1 MSDERIHPLQHALTW
16 LEARKPVLLSAVAT
30 SRGSTPG
37 TPGALM
43 VVTDDATAGTV
54 GGGGV
59 EHHIIRHSRDG
70 ERGIVEWDHADTAN
84 DSLCSGHQTMVVV
97 ELTDGDRSALESALE
112 RLDRNGCG
120 TLEIGPRGLVFD
132 GGEARPASLVR
143 ESAAAWRA
151 DIPVGLTETLY
162 LAGGGHVALA
172 VSRVMATLPFRI
184 VVLDNRPQLAT
195 LEVNRWAHDR
205 RIVDWATVDREVVP
219 GEHSWVVIMT
229 HGHRHDAE
237 VLERLLPLD
246 LRFLGMLGSKAKV
259 AAVRAKL
266 LAGGAD
272 PDRLAAV
279 HAPVGLP
286 IASHTPPEIAV
297 SIAAQL
303 VGERNRR
310 PSNA

>member
-1 MSDERIHPLQHALTW
+1 MSDERVHPLQHALAW
-16 LEARKPVLLSAVAT
+16 LEARKPVLLAAVAT

-59 EHHIIRHSRDG
+59 EHDIIRSTRDG
-70 ERGIVEWDHADTAN
+70 ERGIVEWDHADAAN

-97 ELTDGDRSALESALE
+97 ELGDSDRGALASAVE
-112 RLDRNGCG
+112 RLARNGCG
-120 TLEIGPRGLVFD
+120 TLEISPSGLVFD
-132 GGEARPASLVR
+132 GDETRPAGLER
-143 ESAAAWRA
+143 ESATGWRA
-151 DIPVGLTETLY
+151 HIPVGLTETLY

-184 VVLDNRPQLAT
+184 VVLDDRPELAT
-195 LEVNRWAHDR
+195 LEANRWAHER
-205 RIVDWATVDREVVP
+205 RIVNWATVDREVLP
-219 GEHSWVVIMT
+219 GEHSWIVIMT
-229 HGHRHDAE
+229 HGHRHDAD

-246 LRFLGMLGSKAKV
+246 LRFLGMLGSNAKV
-259 AAVRAKL
+259 QAVRSGL
-266 LAGGAD
+266 LARGAD
-272 PDRLAAV
+272 PDRLAKV
-279 HAPVGLP
+279 RAPVGLP